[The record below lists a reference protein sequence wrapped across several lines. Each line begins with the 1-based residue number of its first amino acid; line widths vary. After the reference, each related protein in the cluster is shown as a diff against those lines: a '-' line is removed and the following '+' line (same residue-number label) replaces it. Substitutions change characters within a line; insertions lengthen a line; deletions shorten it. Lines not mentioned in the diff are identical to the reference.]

1 MGKNFRNNKF
11 SKDNEQKE
19 FDDQIEGRN
28 AVLELLESGKD
39 INKIYITKGE
49 KHGSITKIIAKAK
62 ERKIVTVEVERE
74 KINQMAQT
82 ENAQGVIAIVPP
94 FDYCEVEDILNE
106 AKSKN
111 EKAFILI
118 LDGIEDPH
126 NLGSIIRTA
135 ETAGVHGIIIPK
147 RRAAAVNSTVVKTS
161 AGATSFMKVARVNN
175 INETIKYLKEN
186 NIKEELNDTHE
197 DTPLILSEAKEEP
210 KEIVKE
216 LPKQEI
222 IEPKELEKV
231 EEVKEEIKEE
241 KIPVNTNNNGLYTKN
256 VLREKRV
263 QTSPIHIDRELS
275 SREELPKEDYH
286 TNEDILTGIDLHEDA
301 LSPLETMEDAY
312 EVNDNMKFASDIV
325 ERMEEEIKP
334 SNIELTDYERKQEEE
349 AIISYDELLKVKDK
363 IYNIT
368 DDEET
373 DEFIDE
379 LKNFRIDLQ

>member
-1 MGKNFRNNKF
+1 MINSFNDFYNNLSSNGLFFFWIVVFLFVFVIFLLVVLLLKN
-11 SKDNEQKE
+11 
-19 FDDQIEGRN
+19 
-28 AVLELLESGKD
+28 
-39 INKIYITKGE
+39 
-49 KHGSITKIIAKAK
+49 
-62 ERKIVTVEVERE
+62 RK
-74 KINQMAQT
+74 
-82 ENAQGVIAIVPP
+82 
-94 FDYCEVEDILNE
+94 L
-106 AKSKN
+106 S
-111 EKAFILI
+111 
-118 LDGIEDPH
+118 
-126 NLGSIIRTA
+126 
-135 ETAGVHGIIIPK
+135 
-147 RRAAAVNSTVVKTS
+147 
-161 AGATSFMKVARVNN
+161 
-175 INETIKYLKEN
+175 KYLK
-186 NIKEELNDTHE
+186 E
-197 DTPLILSEAKEEP
+197 DTPLIFNEIKEEP
-210 KEIVKE
+210 KEIVEE

-231 EEVKEEIKEE
+231 EEVKEEVKEE

-286 TNEDILTGIDLHEDA
+286 TNEDILTGIDFHEDA
-301 LSPLETMEDAY
+301 LSPLEAMEDAY

-379 LKNFRIDLQ
+379 LKNFRTDLQ

>member
-1 MGKNFRNNKF
+1 MINSFNDFYNNLSSNGLFFFWIVVFLFVFVIFLLVVLLLKN
-11 SKDNEQKE
+11 
-19 FDDQIEGRN
+19 
-28 AVLELLESGKD
+28 
-39 INKIYITKGE
+39 
-49 KHGSITKIIAKAK
+49 
-62 ERKIVTVEVERE
+62 RK
-74 KINQMAQT
+74 
-82 ENAQGVIAIVPP
+82 
-94 FDYCEVEDILNE
+94 L
-106 AKSKN
+106 S
-111 EKAFILI
+111 
-118 LDGIEDPH
+118 
-126 NLGSIIRTA
+126 
-135 ETAGVHGIIIPK
+135 
-147 RRAAAVNSTVVKTS
+147 
-161 AGATSFMKVARVNN
+161 
-175 INETIKYLKEN
+175 KYLKEN
-186 NIKEELNDTHE
+186 NIKEELNDTHD

-210 KEIVKE
+210 KEIVEE

>member
-1 MGKNFRNNKF
+1 MINSFNDFYNNLSSNGLFFFWIVVFLFVFVIFLLVVLLLKN
-11 SKDNEQKE
+11 
-19 FDDQIEGRN
+19 
-28 AVLELLESGKD
+28 
-39 INKIYITKGE
+39 
-49 KHGSITKIIAKAK
+49 
-62 ERKIVTVEVERE
+62 RK
-74 KINQMAQT
+74 
-82 ENAQGVIAIVPP
+82 
-94 FDYCEVEDILNE
+94 L
-106 AKSKN
+106 S
-111 EKAFILI
+111 
-118 LDGIEDPH
+118 
-126 NLGSIIRTA
+126 
-135 ETAGVHGIIIPK
+135 
-147 RRAAAVNSTVVKTS
+147 
-161 AGATSFMKVARVNN
+161 
-175 INETIKYLKEN
+175 KYLKEN

-231 EEVKEEIKEE
+231 EEVKEVKEEIKEE

-286 TNEDILTGIDLHEDA
+286 TNEDILKGIDLHEDA

-368 DDEET
+368 DDEE
-373 DEFIDE
+373 
-379 LKNFRIDLQ
+379 KNFRIDLQ

>member
-1 MGKNFRNNKF
+1 MINSFNDFYNN
-11 SKDNEQKE
+11 
-19 FDDQIEGRN
+19 
-28 AVLELLESGKD
+28 
-39 INKIYITKGE
+39 
-49 KHGSITKIIAKAK
+49 
-62 ERKIVTVEVERE
+62 
-74 KINQMAQT
+74 
-82 ENAQGVIAIVPP
+82 
-94 FDYCEVEDILNE
+94 
-106 AKSKN
+106 
-111 EKAFILI
+111 
-118 LDGIEDPH
+118 
-126 NLGSIIRTA
+126 
-135 ETAGVHGIIIPK
+135 
-147 RRAAAVNSTVVKTS
+147 
-161 AGATSFMKVARVNN
+161 
-175 INETIKYLKEN
+175 
-186 NIKEELNDTHE
+186 
-197 DTPLILSEAKEEP
+197 LSS
-210 KEIVKE
+210 
-216 LPKQEI
+216 
-222 IEPKELEKV
+222 
-231 EEVKEEIKEE
+231 
-241 KIPVNTNNNGLYTKN
+241 NGLYTKN

-286 TNEDILTGIDLHEDA
+286 TNEDILKGIDLHEDA

>member
-1 MGKNFRNNKF
+1 MINSFNDFYNNLSSNGLFFFWIVVFLFVFVIFLLVVLLLKN
-11 SKDNEQKE
+11 
-19 FDDQIEGRN
+19 
-28 AVLELLESGKD
+28 
-39 INKIYITKGE
+39 
-49 KHGSITKIIAKAK
+49 
-62 ERKIVTVEVERE
+62 RK
-74 KINQMAQT
+74 
-82 ENAQGVIAIVPP
+82 
-94 FDYCEVEDILNE
+94 L
-106 AKSKN
+106 S
-111 EKAFILI
+111 
-118 LDGIEDPH
+118 
-126 NLGSIIRTA
+126 
-135 ETAGVHGIIIPK
+135 
-147 RRAAAVNSTVVKTS
+147 
-161 AGATSFMKVARVNN
+161 
-175 INETIKYLKEN
+175 KYLKEN

-231 EEVKEEIKEE
+231 EEVKEVKEEIK
-241 KIPVNTNNNGLYTKN
+241 
-256 VLREKRV
+256 
-263 QTSPIHIDRELS
+263 
-275 SREELPKEDYH
+275 
-286 TNEDILTGIDLHEDA
+286 DILKCIDLHEDA

>member
-1 MGKNFRNNKF
+1 MINSFNDFYNNLSSNGLFFFWIVVFLFVFVIFLLVILLLKN
-11 SKDNEQKE
+11 
-19 FDDQIEGRN
+19 
-28 AVLELLESGKD
+28 
-39 INKIYITKGE
+39 
-49 KHGSITKIIAKAK
+49 
-62 ERKIVTVEVERE
+62 RK
-74 KINQMAQT
+74 
-82 ENAQGVIAIVPP
+82 
-94 FDYCEVEDILNE
+94 L
-106 AKSKN
+106 S
-111 EKAFILI
+111 
-118 LDGIEDPH
+118 
-126 NLGSIIRTA
+126 
-135 ETAGVHGIIIPK
+135 
-147 RRAAAVNSTVVKTS
+147 
-161 AGATSFMKVARVNN
+161 
-175 INETIKYLKEN
+175 KYLKEN
-186 NIKEELNDTHE
+186 NIKEELNDTHD

-301 LSPLETMEDAY
+301 Y